1 MKTLQ
6 KIVSILIFVIATA
19 TYGQVS
25 DWEKYADSLRT
36 NVLDDGDIEKE
47 YLLPEMHINFSK
59 EELERIKIES
69 VLRRRLLRV
78 YPYAVMTAENLEQIN
93 ANLAKMET
101 RSQRRTYIK
110 RSEKYLRNQF
120 EEQLK
125 KLPRKDGQILVKLIH
140 RQTNKTT
147 YELIKDIKSGWSAFW
162 GNQAAKI
169 FDINLKTT
177 YAPADVLE
185 DFYIKMLLN
194 ELASEKKIDYKPR
207 SEERRV
213 GKECRTRWWPYDEK

>member
-93 ANLAKMET
+93 ANLAKW
-101 RSQRRTYIK
+101 K
-110 RSEKYLRNQF
+110 PV
-120 EEQLK
+120 LK
-125 KLPRKDGQILVKLIH
+125 DAPIL
-140 RQTNKTT
+140 N
-147 YELIKDIKSGWSAFW
+147 
-162 GNQAAKI
+162 
-169 FDINLKTT
+169 
-177 YAPADVLE
+177 AP
-185 DFYIKMLLN
+185 KN
-194 ELASEKKIDYKPR
+194 
-207 SEERRV
+207 
-213 GKECRTRWWPYDEK
+213 T